1 MTEVSVHIF
10 QASNFVDFIEFYT
23 PHAYD
28 IYAKNPYLK
37 IDKCKSLHL
46 LETRSNI
53 QCLYESLTAN
63 PRGILEI
70 VVNFPTY
77 IQHYIYRYHNTIQLK
92 LDQHM
97 HVILRLIVI

>member
-1 MTEVSVHIF
+1 MFQEITKIYKWIVTEVSVHTF

-37 IDKCKSLHL
+37 IDKCKSPHF

-53 QCLYESLTAN
+53 QCLYLWKFNS
-63 PRGILEI
+63 
-70 VVNFPTY
+70 
-77 IQHYIYRYHNTIQLK
+77 
-92 LDQHM
+92 
-97 HVILRLIVI
+97 